1 MRLDANLQFDRLLE
15 VPALAREAEALGFNG
30 IWTHETRHDPFLP
43 LALAAEHTR
52 QITLG
57 TGVAIAFAR
66 SPTVIAYTAWDLAA
80 AAPGRVILGLGT
92 QVKAHI
98 ERRFGMPWDPP
109 VPKLRETI
117 EAIRAVWACWQ
128 LGNRLNYR
136 GRFFKLTLMSP
147 FFDPGP
153 IPDPC
158 IPIVLA
164 GVNPPLARLAG
175 EVGDG
180 FFVHPFHTPRYLREV
195 LLPAIEAGARK
206 AGRSRKDL
214 TIVGS
219 VFVITGRNETEMREM
234 REFVRAQVAF
244 YGSTPSYRRVWSLH
258 GWEAIGEE
266 LSALAA
272 RGRWEEMPSRISEDI
287 LETFAIT
294 APPEAVWERLQ
305 AVYEGLLDRVI
316 LYRPFQLQDRDLWER
331 ILSAR
336 C

>member
-1 MRLDANLQFDRLLE
+1 MRLDAILHFDRLTE
-15 VPALAREAEALGFNG
+15 VPALARAAEALGFDG

-43 LALAAEHTR
+43 LALAAEHTQR
-52 QITLG
+52 ITLG

-66 SPTVIAYTAWDLAA
+66 SPTAIAYTAWDLAA

-109 VPKLRETI
+109 VPKLRETV

-128 LGNRLNYR
+128 HGSRLNYR
-136 GRFFKLTLMSP
+136 GQFFKLTLMSP

-153 IPDPC
+153 IPDPR

-206 AGRSRKDL
+206 AGRSRNDL
-214 TIVGS
+214 LIVGS
-219 VFVITGRNETEMREM
+219 VFVITGRNEAEMREM

-258 GWEAIGEE
+258 GWEAIGEA
-266 LSALAA
+266 LSGLAA
-272 RGRWEEMPSRISEDI
+272 RGRWEEMPQQVSDAV
-287 LETFAIT
+287 LEAFTIT
-294 APPEAVWERLQ
+294 APPEMVWERLQ
-305 AVYEGLLDRVI
+305 AAYEGLLDRVA
-316 LYRPFQLQDRDLWER
+316 LYRPFHMQDRDLWER
-331 ILSAR
+331 ILSGR
-336 C
+336 R